1 MNLKKDAPIS
11 LLSYQLLKDLQ
22 KEKLEIRSSVMQ
34 LVGQNLPLHGD
45 SVREKLKGLRHGIEL
60 YYFLIHKEKNIPWKA
75 IELNQSQFEQL
86 RGNSPNEYSNFKSVR
101 DEYKSYQSNRIAV
114 LSKNYEFESSAIKLK
129 NFNELITL
137 LDPFI
142 TRTRAKLIAD
152 LNFMNETD
160 LISSITKIEFTE
172 IK

>member
-1 MNLKKDAPIS
+1 MNIKKDAPIA
-11 LLSYQLLKDLQ
+11 LLAYQLLKDLQ
-22 KEKLEIRSSVMQ
+22 KEKIEIRSSAMQ
-34 LVGQNLPLHGD
+34 LVEQSMPMDGD
-45 SVREKLKGLRHGIEL
+45 SIREKLKGLRHGIEL

-86 RGNSPNEYSNFKSVR
+86 RGNSPNEYRELKSAR
-101 DEYKSYQSNRIAV
+101 DDYKSYQSNRIAD
-114 LSKNYEFESSAIKLK
+114 LAKNYEFESSVIESK
-129 NFNELITL
+129 NFSELITL

-160 LISSITKIEFTE
+160 LISSITEIEFTE